1 VGPTRAA
8 AAAVHNRL
16 HARCAWG
23 TWGELGCRASWPK
36 GGGALRAGSLRRRP
50 TTRRGRGEAGRGG
63 GGGEGRL
70 GRGELAGPRQGAS
83 LGEKGGSFYFLFS
96 YNLLLSAYFM
106 ETKQL
111 HTREIDAWLGMMQQ
125 PSKIFPVFTYTRC
138 RANSR

>member
-23 TWGELGCRASWPK
+23 TGGELGCRASWPK

-63 GGGEGRL
+63 GGGGRA
-70 GRGELAGPRQGAS
+70 AGPRGAGWAAPGS
-83 LGEKGGSFYFLFS
+83 QPRREGGFFLFS
-96 YNLLLSAYFM
+96 
-106 ETKQL
+106 
-111 HTREIDAWLGMMQQ
+111 I
-125 PSKIFPVFTYTRC
+125 
-138 RANSR
+138 